1 MFHLCYINVTKIE
14 KHCISIIF
22 RIFREFIETNIHV
35 FPIQKIKDS
44 TILRTIFGKLRKF
57 LKFVNLI
64 IINIFN
70 IYNIYIY
77 IYIYNKS

>member
-44 TILRTIFGKLRKF
+44 TILRTWKIEKI
-57 LKFVNLI
+57 LKI
-64 IINIFN
+64 HQFN
-70 IYNIYIY
+70 N
-77 IYIYNKS
+77 N